1 MIKRWL
7 LAIAALAMIPT
18 VHAQTSAQPY
28 PTRPVRIIVPWT
40 AGGASDTSARIVAE
54 KLSERMGQQF
64 VVENRGGAGGIIGA
78 AALAKSNPD
87 GYSLLLGSST
97 ELVISPHIY
106 KSVGYDTNRDFAS
119 ISHVASQPLMLVAHP
134 SVPAKS
140 VQDLLALAKS
150 RPGELNCASAG
161 NGSTLHLAQV
171 LFENAAQVKL
181 QHIPFNG
188 SGQAAAATL
197 SGDTQISF
205 NTVPT
210 VIELVRSGKLR
221 GLAVTGTK
229 RMGAMPDL
237 PTVAESGVPGYEML
251 IWTALLA
258 PRGTPAEIVGR
269 LNAEVASV
277 LATPDVREAFAKLGI
292 DVSSSTPEEL
302 ASYVAAEW
310 TKTGKIVA
318 ASGAKIE

>member
-1 MIKRWL
+1 MISPCS
-7 LAIAALAMIPT
+7 LAFVALALIPA

-28 PTRPVRIIVPWT
+28 PSRPVRIIVPWT
-40 AGGASDTSARIVAE
+40 AGGASDTSARIVAQ
-54 KLSERMGQQF
+54 KLSERMGLQF
-64 VVENRGGAGGIIGA
+64 VVENRGGAGGTIGA
-78 AALAKSNPD
+78 AASAKANPD
-87 GYSLLLGSST
+87 GYTLLLGSST
-97 ELVISPHIY
+97 EMVISPHIY
-106 KSVGYDTNRDFAS
+106 RNVGYDTVRDFAP
-119 ISHVASQPLMLVAHP
+119 ISHVASQPLMVVVHP

-140 VQDLLALAKS
+140 VQELIALAKS

-181 QHIPFNG
+181 QHVPFNG

-197 SGDTQISF
+197 SGDTQITF
-205 NTVPT
+205 NTIPT

-221 GLAVTGTK
+221 GLAVTGAK
-229 RMGAMPDL
+229 RMDAMPDL

-269 LNAEVASV
+269 LNAEVASI
-277 LATPDVREAFAKLGI
+277 LAMPDVREAFAKLGI

-310 TKTGKIVA
+310 TKSGKIVA

>member
-1 MIKRWL
+1 MIKLWL
-7 LAIAALAMIPT
+7 LTIAGLALIPT
-18 VHAQTSAQPY
+18 VHAQISAQPY

-40 AGGASDTSARIVAE
+40 AGGASDTSARIVAQ

-64 VVENRGGAGGIIGA
+64 VVENRGGAGGTIGA
-78 AALAKSNPD
+78 AASAKSNAD

-97 ELVISPHIY
+97 DMVISPHIY
-106 KSVGYDTNRDFAS
+106 KSVAYDTNRDFAP
-119 ISHVASQPLMLVAHP
+119 ISHVASQPLMLVVHP

-140 VQDLLALAKS
+140 VQELIALAKS

-171 LFENAAQVKL
+171 LFDNAAQVKL

-188 SGQAAAATL
+188 STQAAAATL
-197 SGDTQISF
+197 SGDTQINF
-205 NTVPT
+205 GTVPT
-210 VIELVRSGKLR
+210 VIELVRDGRLR
-221 GLAVTGTK
+221 GLAVTGTT

-237 PTVAESGVPGYEML
+237 PTIAESGVPGYEML
-251 IWTALLA
+251 IWTALFA
-258 PRGTPAEIVGR
+258 PRGTPIEIVQR
-269 LNAEVASV
+269 LNAEVASI
-277 LATPDVREAFAKLGI
+277 LAMSDVREAFAKLGI